1 LQERD
6 CASVTYYL
14 RMSPVMISVIPL
26 ELIWLTVI
34 TAMVMA
40 GVLAATAE

>member
-1 LQERD
+1 
-6 CASVTYYL
+6 
-14 RMSPVMISVIPL
+14 MISVIPV